1 VWEFLQFRSHEFLA
15 RIENIVN
22 LIESAV
28 LVSELENW
36 LDGVKERRGAACLEH
51 QALLAQE
58 QTALAEHVRVDVT
71 RVSRAEDLAVDC
83 VEHLVQVV
91 ARNVAQVVVDAA
103 LGVALGE
110 PDLEQFLGTLKKV
123 HLCAC
128 ACLVNVI

>member
-1 VWEFLQFRSHEFLA
+1 MSA
-15 RIENIVN
+15 TYVN

-36 LDGVKERRGAACLEH
+36 LDGVEERRGAASLEH

-58 QTALAEHVRVDVT
+58 QTALTEHVRVDVT

-83 VEHLVQVV
+83 VEHFVQVV

-128 ACLVNVI
+128 AWLVNVI